1 MTESNKYKIIQ
12 GKQIRRRSIRD
23 KLLLGFLLLVINSVI
38 LGGFGLIQLG
48 ESASKFQTLYSEN
61 LISIQNAYSI
71 NQDLLE
77 INDASQQA
85 VLNIHD
91 ALALYSQ
98 KSIIKTKI
106 SDLDAKISNS
116 NLGSG
121 TAINDQII
129 AALEND
135 WAKYKT
141 DALALIDVVDTGDIV
156 QSKAKLQDINT
167 NKKSLNADMT
177 AIIDAENVSA
187 KNAYEMNLKQFQ
199 VSKYV
204 TFGLCIL
211 IAIAGIAIS
220 FYFSNWIARTTKNFA
235 KISTGLSA
243 GDLNQHVVEKTND
256 EFGDL
261 ATSYVQMIRYFN
273 NIKTIADKISE
284 NDLSVEITPLSE
296 KDALGNAF
304 LVMAT
309 NLKKMIAEINN
320 VGLNLGSAS
329 KLLAEASSQNGQAS
343 EQIAITTQQVADGIT
358 QQSDSMTRV
367 VSAVEQMDRAVE
379 GVAKGAQEQSVGI
392 SQVSSLTNKLNE
404 AIMITIES
412 AENQAVNSE
421 KTLSVGKETV
431 ASVEKTIESMNVIQE
446 NVTQT
451 AIKVTEM
458 GSHSEQI
465 NSIVETIEDISSQTN
480 LLALNAA
487 IEAARAGEQGKGFAV
502 VADEVRKL
510 AEKSTVSA
518 KEIAQLVYGIRTS
531 INETSKAMQTSADT
545 VASGVVMAKTS
556 GDTAQQILK
565 IAKEGQESMQKI
577 IEATQIMK
585 DTSSDLVDAMD
596 TVSAVIEENTA
607 STEEMSAGSSQISQM
622 MENIASVSE
631 ENSAAIEQISA
642 SSTEMTSQ
650 IEQVAESAAE
660 MAVLAEELEK
670 LVKKFKLSVDY

>member
-12 GKQIRRRSIRD
+12 GKKIRRRSIRD
-23 KLLLGFLLLVINSVI
+23 KLLIGFLLLVINSAI

-48 ESASKFQTLYSEN
+48 ESANKFQTLYSEN

-129 AALEND
+129 TALEND

-204 TFGLCIL
+204 TFGLCFL

-235 KISTGLSA
+235 KISTGLST

-273 NIKTIADKISE
+273 NIKMIADKISE

-296 KDALGNAF
+296 NDALGNAF

-404 AIMITIES
+404 AIIITIES

-510 AEKSTVSA
+510 AEKSSVSA

-670 LVKKFKLSVDY
+670 LVNQFKLSVE